1 MATAN
6 PSHCVLVVDDDPIT
20 LETVA
25 ELLEAAGYCVVVAS
39 GGDQA
44 WLALR
49 TTNPRPELLL
59 LDLIMPRGSGWEL
72 LERLRGDPELC
83 DIPVVIMSGGPTP
96 SHVRPPY
103 GYLEKPLQRDELLTK
118 LRSALLH

>member
-44 WLALR
+44 WLALQA
-49 TTNPRPELLL
+49 TNPRPDVLL
-59 LDLIMPRGSGWEL
+59 LDLIMPRGSGWAL

-83 DIPVVIMSGGPTP
+83 DIPVVIMSGGGGRLHPTSVP
-96 SHVRPPY
+96 RA
-103 GYLEKPLQRDELLTK
+103 DTW
-118 LRSALLH
+118 RSRSSVTSY

>member
-1 MATAN
+1 
-6 PSHCVLVVDDDPIT
+6 VLVVDDDPIT

-44 WLALR
+44 WLALQA
-49 TTNPRPELLL
+49 TNPRPDVLL
-59 LDLIMPRGSGWEL
+59 LDLIMPRGSGWAL

-83 DIPVVIMSGGPTP
+83 DIPVVIMSGGGPTP
-96 SHVRPPY
+96 SHVRPAC
-103 GYLEKPLQRDELLTK
+103 GYLEKPLERDELLMK
-118 LRSALLH
+118 LRSAFLH